1 MAKQGKKRTMSICLT
16 DVDKSRV
23 LVHPNGKKYLMIETW
38 DYDAPDK
45 FDNDFSIS
53 ISRNKEEVERVKNG
67 EKLDRIFIGN
77 GRIWEQTDAMRPMT
91 EAEQK
96 DPNDDLPF

>member
-16 DVDKSRV
+16 DVDKARV
-23 LVHPNGKKYLMIETW
+23 LVHANGKKYLMIETW

-53 ISRNKEEVERVKNG
+53 ISRNKEEAERVKNG

-77 GRIWEQTDAMRPMT
+77 GRIWEQTEATRPMT
-91 EAEQK
+91 EAEIESA
-96 DPNDDLPF
+96 DDLPF

>member
-23 LVHPNGKKYLMIETW
+23 LVHGNGKKYLMIETW
-38 DYDAPDK
+38 DYDEPDK
-45 FDNDFSIS
+45 YDNYFSIS
-53 ISRNKEEVERVKNG
+53 ISRNKEEAERVKNG

-77 GRIWEQTDAMRPMT
+77 GRIWEQTETTRPMT
-91 EAEQK
+91 EAEI
-96 DPNDDLPF
+96 NGADDLPF

>member
-1 MAKQGKKRTMSICLT
+1 MAKQGKKRTMSICVS
-16 DVDKSRV
+16 DIPKERI
-23 LVHPNGKKYLMIETW
+23 LVHTNGKKYLMIETW

-53 ISRNKEEVERVKNG
+53 ISRNKEEAEKVKNG

-77 GRIWEQTDAMRPMT
+77 GRIWEQTEATRPMT
-91 EAEQK
+91 EAEI
-96 DPNDDLPF
+96 NAADDLPF

>member
-23 LVHPNGKKYLMIETW
+23 LVHGNGKKYLMIETW
-38 DYDAPDK
+38 DYDVPDK

-53 ISRNKEEVERVKNG
+53 ISRNKEEAERVKNG

-91 EAEQK
+91 EAEIK
-96 DPNDDLPF
+96 EAGDDLPF